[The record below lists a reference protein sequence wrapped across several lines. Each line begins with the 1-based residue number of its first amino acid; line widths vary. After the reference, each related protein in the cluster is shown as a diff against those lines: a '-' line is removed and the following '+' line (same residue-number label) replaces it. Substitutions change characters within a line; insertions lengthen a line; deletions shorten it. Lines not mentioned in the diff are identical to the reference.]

1 INLLFYR
8 VIFISIVYLRRSY
21 RFFISMSDFTY
32 VELLLSLMVVIFIT
46 MSLPQ
51 MMTFFQKID
60 LAEDIYDFDIF
71 LIDIYDVYKNSESIE
86 VEGANRL
93 TFKRN
98 QTEVTYHYTNGRL
111 IKSINQEGF
120 VTMMYHVDSVTI
132 TSDKQVVSLKIK
144 GLVDETLLF
153 KK

>member
-1 INLLFYR
+1 M
-8 VIFISIVYLRRSY
+8 
-21 RFFISMSDFTY
+21 SMRGFTY

-51 MMTFFQKID
+51 VMTFFQKID
-60 LAEDIYDFDIF
+60 LAEDNYDFDIF

-132 TSDKQVVSLKIK
+132 TSSKQVVSLKIK

>member
-1 INLLFYR
+1 M
-8 VIFISIVYLRRSY
+8 
-21 RFFISMSDFTY
+21 SMRGFTY

-60 LAEDIYDFDIF
+60 LAEDNYDFDIF

-93 TFKRN
+93 TFKTDQR
-98 QTEVTYHYTNGRL
+98 EVTYHYTNGRL

-132 TSDKQVVSLKIK
+132 TSSKQVVSLKIK